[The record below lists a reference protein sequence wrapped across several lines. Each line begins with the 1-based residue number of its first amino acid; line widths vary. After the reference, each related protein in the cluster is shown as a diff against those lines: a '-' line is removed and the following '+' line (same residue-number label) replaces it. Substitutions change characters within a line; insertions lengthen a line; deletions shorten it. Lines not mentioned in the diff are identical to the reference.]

1 MTMENNLE
9 ILLHSQQYKKLY
21 ERMFQ
26 PIFQKYHVTKI
37 EIEILLFLHHNQS
50 HDTAKDIVEL
60 KSYTKSHVS
69 KAIDSLIKS
78 GYVIGMLDKH
88 DRRSVHLKLAP
99 KAEMIIQE
107 AMVMRNHFFDILYK
121 DLTIEE
127 IEAIN
132 CIVRKIALNIKEAFE
147 TDT

>member
-26 PIFQKYHVTKI
+26 PISQKYHVTKI

-50 HDTAKDIVEL
+50 RDTAKDIVEL

-78 GYVIGMLDKH
+78 GYVIGMLNKH
-88 DRRSVHLKLAP
+88 DRRSVHFEISTKG
-99 KAEMIIQE
+99 
-107 AMVMRNHFFDILYK
+107 RNDYSRSNGNKKSFF
-121 DLTIEE
+121 
-127 IEAIN
+127 
-132 CIVRKIALNIKEAFE
+132 
-147 TDT
+147 